1 MENYGEK
8 AVFVHVYGPEPHPAA
23 PDLNF
28 DAGTLLSNYWSVWR
42 QSVTYEDRVEKA
54 KTIRSITHPDQVKN
68 GLLCMHTMDRFFSC
82 PPSNARTFCRRW
94 YTNDLA
100 CCRVFAGRTKQ
111 TSRGPR
117 RLSWLSWHDCFYVSQ
132 FHAMLLCVRTV
143 LEQHPPRNPSRSLS
157 LTPTTLQRRPP
168 NAFPR
173 RRKFGVLFPTAY
185 HGARR

>member
-68 GLLCMHTMDRFFSC
+68 GLLCMHTCDGSFF
-82 PPSNARTFCRRW
+82 
-94 YTNDLA
+94 
-100 CCRVFAGRTKQ
+100 
-111 TSRGPR
+111 
-117 RLSWLSWHDCFYVSQ
+117 WLSAIQRAHLLSQ
-132 FHAMLLCVRTV
+132 VVHKRPCV
-143 LEQHPPRNPSRSLS
+143 LS
-157 LTPTTLQRRPP
+157 CIRWSNKT
-168 NAFPR
+168 NVA
-173 RRKFGVLFPTAY
+173 GS
-185 HGARR
+185 